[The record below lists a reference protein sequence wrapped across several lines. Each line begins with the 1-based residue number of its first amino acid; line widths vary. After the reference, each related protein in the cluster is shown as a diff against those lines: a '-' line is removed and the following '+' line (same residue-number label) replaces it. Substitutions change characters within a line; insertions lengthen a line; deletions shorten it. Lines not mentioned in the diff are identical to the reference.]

1 MKYTIATKN
10 GLTIQVMPATDLAAL
25 AQQQMRKISADTE
38 MGFIGVIIREKQ
50 YYAMT
55 NAGVGIKSALADA
68 LTIESWWDG
77 EMWNETKFTV
87 IGVPR

>member
-10 GLTIQVMPATDLAAL
+10 GLTIQVIPAADLATL

-55 NAGVGIKSALADA
+55 NAGVSASNRL
-68 LTIESWWDG
+68 
-77 EMWNETKFTV
+77 
-87 IGVPR
+87 